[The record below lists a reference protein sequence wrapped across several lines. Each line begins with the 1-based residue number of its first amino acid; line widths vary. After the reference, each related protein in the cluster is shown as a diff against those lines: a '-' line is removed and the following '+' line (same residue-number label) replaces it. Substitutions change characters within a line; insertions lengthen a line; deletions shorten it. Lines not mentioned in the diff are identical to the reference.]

1 MPMRVIRQKI
11 QKLRTGFMQSPNPK
25 KTTQQRNKTVN
36 ITGTKNRTQ
45 QLLHQ
50 QTGTQKEAVREKLSP
65 PLLYAM
71 GHYLQLLFSETNPS

>member
-1 MPMRVIRQKI
+1 
-11 QKLRTGFMQSPNPK
+11 MQSPNPK

-50 QTGTQKEAVREKLSP
+50 KTGTQKEAVREKLSP
-65 PLLYAM
+65 PLL
-71 GHYLQLLFSETNPS
+71 